1 MDIIP
6 IIPAPQQG
14 QSPHSVELPTGSG
27 ETGFD
32 KVLSQELPNHE
43 PLSLP
48 RQTDTLQNNKNIP
61 DSLNQSEQTKDVF
74 SDLFST
80 LESSHRLQAKDLTS
94 QDIDQLLSE
103 DEQPQTVTTDPDP
116 GIKTGLGTF
125 EQPNFITQLG
135 PFVDLRD
142 PQPLLGQ
149 ADNRWIE
156 QFSAENLQKSP
167 GDGRSI
173 LASLLQP
180 GTAEPKG
187 STGIAVDNYLFSR
200 ELTLQ
205 LNSSASAFS
214 IKSTEAVSIAGDKT
228 FINAGIELLTSYFRN
243 NQGANPD
250 EALGNSFKADSQVP
264 LTAEP
269 QSFNTGYTPE
279 RGGAVFEPSLFSIF
293 MKGQPEINFP
303 GQTAHTGQPTIMLEE
318 IQRLISQNND
328 TVNMEVSFETRM
340 TARKAIG
347 NLVNPA
353 ILQNA
358 EAQISP
364 TQTAAKVNTTS
375 ALETVLNS
383 SEILPQSKTD
393 HLRDS
398 IRDNVQEQTFNAKS
412 GAIAKNAE
420 NNANNQTLQQN
431 SNSPDNNSL
440 QQQTVNTAPNNNA
453 VSTEQST
460 LNSTFGSQFHDIAST
475 QTTETVKMGASP
487 SPQSNFVRE
496 QEIINQIVE
505 RFSVQSRLQTSRLSL
520 QLNPAELGELK
531 IDLFVKGD
539 ILKANI
545 YAQTHQAGEIIDKNL
560 PRLREILQNQGIS
573 VEDLVVSF
581 KSDTIDDFTSQ
592 HGQLFQ
598 DQTPLFKD
606 QPKTQTTS
614 KFEIEDTLLT
624 NATEQSGV
632 NLTI

>member
-14 QSPHSVELPTGSG
+14 TSPHSVELPTGSG

-32 KVLSQELPNHE
+32 KLLSQELPNHE
-43 PLSLP
+43 PRSLP
-48 RQTDTLQNNKNIP
+48 RQTDALQNDKNIP
-61 DSLNQSEQTKDVF
+61 DPLNKSEQTKDF
-74 SDLFST
+74 FNDLFST
-80 LESSHRLQAKDLTS
+80 SESSHRLQEKNTPS
-94 QDIDQLLSE
+94 PDITQLLSE
-103 DEQPQTVTTDPDP
+103 DDQSQPLTTNPDS
-116 GIKTGLGTF
+116 GIKPGSGTL
-125 EQPNFITQLG
+125 EQPNFSTPPG
-135 PFVDLRD
+135 TFVDLKD
-142 PQPLLGQ
+142 PEPLVRQ
-149 ADNRWIE
+149 ADTRWAE

-173 LASLLQP
+173 VTNLLQP
-180 GTAEPKG
+180 GTTEPKG
-187 STGIAVDNYLFSR
+187 STGIPVDNYLFSH

-228 FINAGIELLTSYFRN
+228 FINAGIEILAPYFKN
-243 NQGANPD
+243 NQGANPG
-250 EALGNSFKADSQVP
+250 EALGNSFKAGSQVP
-264 LTAEP
+264 LTPEP
-269 QSFNTGYTPE
+269 QSYKTGYTPE
-279 RGGAVFEPSLFSIF
+279 WRGAVLESPLFSIF

-303 GQTAHTGQPTIMLEE
+303 GQAAHTGKPTIMFEE
-318 IQRLISQNND
+318 IQRLISQNSD

-340 TARKAIG
+340 TGRKTIG
-347 NLVNPA
+347 NLVSPA

-364 TQTAAKVNTTS
+364 TQTTAKVNTAS

-383 SEILPQSKTD
+383 SEILSQSKTD

-398 IRDNVQEQTFNAKS
+398 IRDNVQEQLFNAKS
-412 GAIAKNAE
+412 GANAKNAE

-431 SNSPDNNSL
+431 SNSPDNSSL
-440 QQQTVNTAPNNNA
+440 QQQTVNTGQNNIA

-460 LNSTFGSQFHDIAST
+460 VNGTFGSQFHDIAST
-475 QTTETVKMGASP
+475 QTVETVKTGASP

-531 IDLFVKGD
+531 IDVFVKGD

-573 VEDLVVSF
+573 VDDLVVSF

-598 DQTPLFKD
+598 DQTQLFKD

-614 KFEIEDTLLT
+614 KFEIEETLLT